1 MNKIITLAIAFL
13 LFIPFASIN
22 GSNVSLIN
30 GANGNIL
37 YVGGNGPNNY
47 TSITEALGD
56 ASNGDTIF
64 VYPGTYHER
73 LSIHKSINLI
83 SKNRNTTII
92 DGGGKTESTISIYG
106 DFVTIE
112 GFTVRNG
119 WYAGIYIKS
128 NYSTITKNNLSNN
141 GIGVA
146 LKNSIGARIS
156 ANIIISNDIKGIKI
170 YESNSNNLSDN
181 FISDNCIGI
190 GLSGSIGNIIAN
202 NTIIDNDGGIY
213 FSGSNN
219 NRIYRNDII
228 LNNNKTLG
236 AGLFLEFSFYNII
249 HHNNFIMNY
258 IQATFTS
265 SYMMRH
271 NPYTNNWD
279 GNYWGRPRILPKPIV
294 GWWAPFLWLNFDWHP
309 AMQPYG
315 DFTLKNMGG

>member
-1 MNKIITLAIAFL
+1 M
-13 LFIPFASIN
+13 
-22 GSNVSLIN
+22 
-30 GANGNIL
+30 
-37 YVGGNGPNNY
+37 
-47 TSITEALGD
+47 
-56 ASNGDTIF
+56 
-64 VYPGTYHER
+64 
-73 LSIHKSINLI
+73 
-83 SKNRNTTII
+83 
-92 DGGGKTESTISIYG
+92 
-106 DFVTIE
+106 
-112 GFTVRNG
+112 
-119 WYAGIYIKS
+119 
-128 NYSTITKNNLSNN
+128 
-141 GIGVA
+141 A

-219 NRIYRNDII
+219 NRIYGNDII

-309 AMQPYG
+309 AMKPYG
-315 DFTLKNMGG
+315 DFTLEMKPWKK